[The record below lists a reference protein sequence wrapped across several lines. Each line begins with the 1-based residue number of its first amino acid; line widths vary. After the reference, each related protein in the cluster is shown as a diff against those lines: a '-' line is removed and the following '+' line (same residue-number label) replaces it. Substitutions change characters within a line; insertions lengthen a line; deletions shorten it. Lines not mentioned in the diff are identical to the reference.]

1 MSVPGGSRG
10 GARGGPGAGRGS
22 GAGGGAGRGGAPGR
36 SGGAAGRSGG
46 AAGKGGAPGRSGGA
60 AGKGGAPGKGGAAGK
75 GAGGRAGSPASRN
88 RAGQGRT
95 GAAAARPARPMPVR
109 RARPL
114 QPPTPTAPPVDVHD
128 PDGVRLQKVLAQA
141 GLGSRRACEEL
152 ISAGRVTVDGH
163 LVTELGVRVDPKRVA
178 VQVDGLPVQL
188 DDSLVY
194 IALNK
199 PLGMLSAMSDPQGRD
214 CIGDLVADRSER
226 LFHVGRLDADSEGLI
241 LLTNDGELSNRLSHP
256 RYEVAKVY
264 LAEIEGQVPRDLG
277 RRLRE
282 GIELDDG
289 PARLDGFRV
298 IDARPGKALLEV
310 SLHDGRNRIVRRLLE
325 AAGHPVVQLVRI
337 RVGPI
342 RLGDLRT
349 GRTRVLS
356 RAEVS
361 SLMQAGGL

>member
-36 SGGAAGRSGG
+36 SGGT
-46 AAGKGGAPGRSGGA
+46 AGKGGV
-60 AGKGGAPGKGGAAGK
+60 PGKGGAAGK

-95 GAAAARPARPMPVR
+95 GAVARPARPMPVR
-109 RARPL
+109 RSRPL

-289 PARLDGFRV
+289 PARLDGFKV

-361 SLMQAGGL
+361 SLMLAGGL